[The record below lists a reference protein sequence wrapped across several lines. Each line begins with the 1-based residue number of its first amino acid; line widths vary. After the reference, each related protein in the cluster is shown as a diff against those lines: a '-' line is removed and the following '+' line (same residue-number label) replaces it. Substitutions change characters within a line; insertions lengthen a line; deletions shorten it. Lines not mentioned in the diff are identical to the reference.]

1 MTRPGADDPGSWA
14 GKRFKSIHG
23 VPKQI
28 FDELV
33 EEARQHKELRG
44 KECHGDGVR
53 GRFSKPLEL
62 KVAAT
67 LEMCQAGLLFK
78 SVERLYKISIPVMQ
92 KFFHSFMQLQVE
104 HEYHKHV
111 YYPKSDAAITQ
122 VLTKHDLFG
131 FPGTITLFDGVKV
144 RWGGCSFADRFANV
158 GKEGYPTRVFMVA
171 GDCTKVVH
179 HVHGSHPGGRND
191 LTLSHYDEYLQAMRR
206 GLYKDHT
213 FQVYSG
219 NGDEKVTVS
228 NLHAFTDNGFHQW
241 LETQFPSKVS
251 REVWLRRW
259 SKRGESFRKPG
270 TECIYGILKKRFR
283 ILKQEIPF
291 TDAASI
297 DNVFRFLVSLH
308 NRMQRFYGL
317 DTLGEHVEDW
327 QMANIDMDTVRLQ
340 GTPQSCP
347 HVVDNEA
354 LGNVTTPD
362 VEFGWFGIRK
372 ALVTHFQKAWEKNEI
387 LWLKPASECRPG
399 YQDRQALCA
408 NRYRR
413 GEAGGEH
420 VDSDDDD

>member
-1 MTRPGADDPGSWA
+1 
-14 GKRFKSIHG
+14 
-23 VPKQI
+23 
-28 FDELV
+28 
-33 EEARQHKELRG
+33 
-44 KECHGDGVR
+44 
-53 GRFSKPLEL
+53 
-62 KVAAT
+62 
-67 LEMCQAGLLFK
+67 MC
-78 SVERLYKISIPVMQ
+78 
-92 KFFHSFMQLQVE
+92 
-104 HEYHKHV
+104 
-111 YYPKSDAAITQ
+111 T
-122 VLTKHDLFG
+122 
-131 FPGTITLFDGVKV
+131 
-144 RWGGCSFADRFANV
+144 
-158 GKEGYPTRVFMVA
+158 
-171 GDCTKVVH
+171 VH
-179 HVHGSHPGGRND
+179 IHPGGRND

-327 QMANIDMDTVRLQ
+327 QMATIDIEAFKDSLPLGLSACGLSGGALFLTRLV
-340 GTPQSCP
+340 C
-347 HVVDNEA
+347 N
-354 LGNVTTPD
+354 
-362 VEFGWFGIRK
+362 
-372 ALVTHFQKAWEKNEI
+372 
-387 LWLKPASECRPG
+387 LKLRMHRPW
-399 YQDRQALCA
+399 ALCKRA
-408 NRYRR
+408 
-413 GEAGGEH
+413 
-420 VDSDDDD
+420 